1 MASPL
6 TELDDVI
13 KQFNGRMGDAR
24 VPTSRT
30 PATSTPLR
38 SVSSSIKKSK
48 YVSPYLSRTTPRK
61 YMTDSTS
68 KSLRDMSLLGATQE
82 TDAVVQLLK
91 KRLREKT
98 KSETSLMQEIS
109 STKSQISTLNSLL
122 SNERNAKEEAQRDIM
137 ELEDTLSSL
146 RARYEDK
153 SRKEVQLLK
162 DTNRLEIEIKELA
175 STIEDMSDAESLLKQ
190 QLRDARTRLRSTEQE
205 LFDSNFTVTAKSNQ
219 LEVEESAAREL
230 RDELRD
236 REGKRVR
243 NEHTHKLVTEALE
256 KRVEKSEQE
265 VSELAGQLRDAEEQ
279 VRKLTSAMF
288 ETDEEAQKMKQ
299 TFERLFKEQGESIED
314 MKTALARK
322 TAEVADLSSRL
333 EESESR
339 LKLAR
344 DELDA
349 KQRVE
354 IENSKQ
360 IRLLRE
366 QIRGLEERLSTK
378 QSDFASIT
386 KAYELLK
393 SDKKLTEV
401 RINNL
406 EENLADVTTN
416 LGHEKDKS
424 QHLKDLYVGV
434 VEFHKSLTHSL
445 TIFVGTRKAKQITIK
460 PREIWKPLHFKSS
473 IWNVRSQ
480 RVHKVRIAP
489 ESRQVD

>member
-1 MASPL
+1 MSSDTKNKNTGDDTKTTNEEQTISKVLSLCESAKAAPRKSTVVLTLKGKAIKAEEIGGEKVLVKEPVVLVGTQEPL
-6 TELDDVI
+6 KKEDGLRTYDVI
-13 KQFNGRMGDAR
+13 PG
-24 VPTSRT
+24 
-30 PATSTPLR
+30 
-38 SVSSSIKKSK
+38 SIKTLKGSG
-48 YVSPYLSRTTPRK
+48 RK
-61 YMTDSTS
+61 
-68 KSLRDMSLLGATQE
+68 
-82 TDAVVQLLK
+82 
-91 KRLREKT
+91 
-98 KSETSLMQEIS
+98 
-109 STKSQISTLNSLL
+109 
-122 SNERNAKEEAQRDIM
+122 
-137 ELEDTLSSL
+137 
-146 RARYEDK
+146 
-153 SRKEVQLLK
+153 LLK

-344 DELDA
+344 EELDA
-349 KQRVE
+349 KQRAE

-424 QHLKDLYVGV
+424 QHLKDYL
-434 VEFHKSLTHSL
+434 
-445 TIFVGTRKAKQITIK
+445 
-460 PREIWKPLHFKSS
+460 
-473 IWNVRSQ
+473 
-480 RVHKVRIAP
+480 
-489 ESRQVD
+489 